1 MRLLLQFNNR
11 VALSS
16 CNRPLL
22 ASAVDQGKDFDQIF
36 LEFNRQLGFEAQAI
50 LRALLADRDN
60 GVKS

>member
-1 MRLLLQFNNR
+1 MTREVFGLEVTASGFHT
-11 VALSS
+11 
-16 CNRPLL
+16 LL